1 MCYIQHMAK
10 NIKDFSDYTISELLD
25 SLEPHEQLELDRPV
39 TFVTATPGSNS
50 LALKYSFDPELFD
63 ITDNKLEKVTQE
75 FEEETGLL
83 SWYEAVDN
91 ASVLVC
97 VAIPRS
103 DRTVGEYFSPK
114 GGGTLLIDGIHR
126 KVQNS

>member
-1 MCYIQHMAK
+1 MAK
-10 NIKDFSDYTISELLD
+10 IIKDFSDYTISELLD

-39 TFVTATPGSNS
+39 TFVTVAPGGNS

-63 ITDNKLEKVTQE
+63 ISDSKLEKVTHE
-75 FEEETGLL
+75 FEKETGLL
-83 SWYEAVDN
+83 SWYEVIDN
-91 ASVLVC
+91 TTVLVC

-103 DRTVGEYFSPK
+103 DRTVGEYFSPD
-114 GGGTLLIDGIHR
+114 GDGTQLFDGIHR

>member
-39 TFVTATPGSNS
+39 TFVTATPGSNL

-63 ITDNKLEKVTQE
+63 ISDNKIEKVTQE

-103 DRTVGEYFSPK
+103 DRTVGEYFSPD
-114 GGGTLLIDGIHR
+114 GDGTQLFDGIYR
-126 KVQNS
+126 KMQNN